1 MRAAAFGVRLL
12 LLSALFATPA
22 FAQKTEEE
30 AGDVS
35 EVDKDASGPLRD
47 RVRPVSGHRFLMDGR
62 FEIGPNLGISA
73 RDAFY
78 TKYVLGLSLMY
89 HITETFGLG
98 LSGGYA
104 LSVVSGAAQIC
115 ETDPATGVSKGCRRP
130 TDDEL
135 SNRAGVSGRSPAFG
149 RQTLL
154 LNLDAEWAPI
164 YGKLSLIAEAF
175 VGFNMY
181 LVVGPSFILYGP
193 SAASQFTVG
202 GNVGIGFRFF
212 ITKWLVVKADFRD
225 VIYNESFARVGVSSS
240 DPNPTSSSLRN
251 QFMFN
256 VGLTFFVPTAFEEGR
271 R

>member
-1 MRAAAFGVRLL
+1 MRAAAFALRLSL
-12 LLSALFATPA
+12 LGALLSTPA

-62 FEIGPNLGISA
+62 FEFGPNVGISA

-89 HITETFGLG
+89 HLTETFGLG

-115 ETDPATGVSKGCRRP
+115 ETDAATGVSKGCRKP
-130 TDDEL
+130 TDEEL
-135 SNRAGVSGRSPAFG
+135 SINQVASGRTPAFG

-154 LNLDAEWAPI
+154 LNLDVEWAPI

-181 LVVGPSFILYGP
+181 LVAGPSFILYGP
-193 SAASQFTVG
+193 AASPQFTVG
-202 GNVGIGFRFF
+202 GNVGVGFRFF
-212 ITKWLVVKADFRD
+212 ITKWAVVKGEFRD
-225 VIYNESFARVGVSSS
+225 VIYNESFQRVGGGGS
-240 DPNPTSSSLRN
+240 DPNLISSSLRN

-256 VGLTFFVPTAFEEGR
+256 VGVTFFLPTAFEEGR
-271 R
+271 